1 MRHHQ
6 HRERPSEY
14 VLVGL
19 CVNDDSG
26 NFTGKV
32 SKIDIEDGVDICVEL
47 EHADMLEE
55 DGGDLCTV
63 RHNFIVIADKRYSI
77 EPGSACNH
85 VGNMLWD
92 AVRMEE
98 QTARRMVRDLVTG
111 DWSASVCA
119 AEWRQEARF

>member
-1 MRHHQ
+1 MRHGT
-6 HRERPSEY
+6 HRKRPSEY
-14 VLVGL
+14 VLVAL
-19 CVNDDSG
+19 CVNDDNG

-47 EHADMLEE
+47 EHADMLED
-55 DGGDLCTV
+55 DGGE
-63 RHNFIVIADKRYSI
+63 HIVIGHAFLVLGDKRYSI

-98 QTARRMVRDLVTG
+98 QTARRMVRDMVAG
-111 DWSASVCA
+111 DWSATVST
-119 AEWRQEARF
+119 EGWEEARP